1 MATAVAAGTEDRG
14 ALWRLRSIVGGSA
27 GNLVEIYDWFAYTTF
42 AIYFAKAFFP
52 KGDETLQLLNTAAVF
67 AVGFLFRPI
76 GAWLMGLYADRAGRK
91 NAMVL
96 SVQMMC
102 LGSMVIALCPAMR
115 RSASARPRCWCWRA
129 SSRA

>member
-1 MATAVAAGTEDRG
+1 MATAVAAGTEEKG

-52 KGDETLQLLNTAAVF
+52 KGDQTLQLLNTAAVF

-76 GAWLMGLYADRAGRK
+76 GAWLMGLFADRAGRK
-91 NAMVL
+91 SAMVL
-96 SVQMMC
+96 SVQLMC
-102 LGSMVIALCPAMR
+102 LGSMVIALCPGYDR
-115 RSASARPRCWCWRA
+115 IGLRA
-129 SSRA
+129 PTV